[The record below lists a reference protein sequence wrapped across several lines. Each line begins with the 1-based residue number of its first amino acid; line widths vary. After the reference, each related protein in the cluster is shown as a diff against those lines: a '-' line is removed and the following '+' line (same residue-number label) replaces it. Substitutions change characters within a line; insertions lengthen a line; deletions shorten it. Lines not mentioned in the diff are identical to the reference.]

1 MADAPLKFSG
11 EVARLYHEYRRGYP
25 AEAIDAIVE
34 AFGLSPADAVV
45 DLGCGTGQLTV
56 PLAARVGAAVGVDP
70 ERDML
75 DIARQH
81 GAGNITWM
89 LGSDRDLP
97 AIAATLRPRPLGA
110 VTAATSLHWMDS
122 AAVFDAARSLI
133 RPGGGVAV
141 VTNGKPLWR
150 LDIEWSRALRAFLE
164 RWNGRPAKQ
173 GCGTDDLAQRRYR
186 EHLVATGFAVTDRHV
201 RYTDDLD
208 LDRLVGAVLSAFAE
222 DMLPAGDD
230 RARFRDQLSEAV
242 GDGPYSEPVDV
253 GIMLGVR

>member
-1 MADAPLKFSG
+1 MLF
-11 EVARLYHEYRRGYP
+11 R
-25 AEAIDAIVE
+25 
-34 AFGLSPADAVV
+34 SPE
-45 DLGCGTGQLTV
+45 G
-56 PLAARVGAAVGVDP
+56 
-70 ERDML
+70 
-75 DIARQH
+75 
-81 GAGNITWM
+81 
-89 LGSDRDLP
+89 RDLP

-150 LDIEWSRALRAFLE
+150 LDNEWSRALRAFLE

-201 RYTDDLD
+201 QYTDDLD